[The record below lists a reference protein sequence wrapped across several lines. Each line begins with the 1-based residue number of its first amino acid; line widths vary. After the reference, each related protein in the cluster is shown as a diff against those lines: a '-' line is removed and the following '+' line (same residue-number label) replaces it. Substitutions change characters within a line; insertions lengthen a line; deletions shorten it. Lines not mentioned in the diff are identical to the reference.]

1 MPSSTYAVVSSAD
14 WKLGSGKVDDVL
26 VTEVLGHPYAEL
38 EDRCRNAVEQFV
50 VGTYDESVGAARHYY
65 SARDQRMDEFDSGN
79 FLIALNFLTM
89 YDRYGDEEMLN
100 RAESCYRWAYDNCT
114 ETHPMFT
121 WQGGVRDG
129 FAPHELY
136 VKYTADAFITALALH
151 ARRPSAD
158 FEHHIVQY
166 HSFLKRARRA
176 GFKFTFNRQTYAWTD
191 VGFSWNG
198 FGGPVLAYL
207 QAHETLGDSGFLDEA
222 LLWGRYG
229 LDRQGGDG
237 GYYLLDGE
245 FWNSDL
251 TALELRAL
259 VHLHEVTGEA
269 DYLNAARRYA
279 DWLVKH
285 QRDDGAWPIGID
297 LDGEVCAPN
306 VGPGDMPNIA
316 MSLVRLHMAHPEQVY
331 LDAAVGAVRFAIGTQ
346 LASPGQRYWDDPRAR
361 WGFWSWVPA
370 YDWTL
375 SGDQVVHH
383 VRGIMMLAD
392 YLGRSERR

>member
-1 MPSSTYAVVSSAD
+1 MSHSTYAVVSSAD
-14 WKLGSGKVDDVL
+14 WGLAEGPLDDQA
-26 VTEVLGHPYAEL
+26 VTQALGHPYAEL
-38 EDRCRNAVEQFV
+38 ERRCRNAVEEFV
-50 VGTYDESVGAARHYY
+50 LGTYDESVGAARHYY
-65 SARDQRMDEFDSGN
+65 SALEQRMDEFDSGN
-79 FLIALNFLTM
+79 FLIGLNFLTM
-89 YDRYGDEEMLN
+89 FDRYGDEEMLR

-136 VKYTADAFITALALH
+136 VKYTADAFVTALALH
-151 ARRPSAD
+151 ARRPSDDYLHQIA
-158 FEHHIVQY
+158 QY

-176 GFKFTFNRQTYAWTD
+176 GFKFTFDRSTYTWTD

-207 QAHETLGDSGFLDEA
+207 QAHETLGDPRYLEEA
-222 LLWGRYG
+222 KLWGDYG
-229 LDRQGGDG
+229 LSRQEPDG
-237 GYYLLDGE
+237 GFYLLDRE

-251 TALELRAL
+251 TALELRSL

-269 DYLNAARRYA
+269 AYLRAARQYA

-285 QRDDGAWPIGID
+285 QRPDGAWPIGID
-297 LDGEVCAPN
+297 IDGEVCAPN

-316 MSLVRLHMAHPEQVY
+316 MSLVRLHMHAGDQAY
-331 LDAAVGAVRFAIGTQ
+331 LDSAVRAVRFAIGKQ
-346 LASPGQRYWDDPRAR
+346 LVSAQQPYWDDERAR
-361 WGFWSWVPA
+361 WGFWSWEPA

-383 VRGIMMLAD
+383 ARGIILLAD
-392 YLGRSERR
+392 YLGRHR